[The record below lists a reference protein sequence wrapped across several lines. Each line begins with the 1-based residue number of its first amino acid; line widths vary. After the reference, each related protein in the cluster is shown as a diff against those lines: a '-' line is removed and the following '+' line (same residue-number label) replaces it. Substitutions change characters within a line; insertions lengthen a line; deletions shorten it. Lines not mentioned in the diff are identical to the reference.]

1 MSAHESTAS
10 DAGSRG
16 VGGGVMVGL
25 LLFAAAATWLVGGSM
40 AERSLYPVL
49 LTVAAGGLAVATPY
63 RLVRLALESISQ
75 RLHSEE

>member
-1 MSAHESTAS
+1 
-10 DAGSRG
+10 
-16 VGGGVMVGL
+16 
-25 LLFAAAATWLVGGSM
+25 M

-49 LTVAAGGLAVATPY
+49 LTVVAGGLALATPY